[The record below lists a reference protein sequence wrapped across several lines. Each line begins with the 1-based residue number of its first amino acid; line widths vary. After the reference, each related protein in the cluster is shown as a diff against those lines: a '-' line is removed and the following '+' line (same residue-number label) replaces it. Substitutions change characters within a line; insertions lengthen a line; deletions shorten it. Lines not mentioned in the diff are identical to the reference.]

1 MRSVQKAIYSGTSQV
16 ESTDSTTLTAFNSNG
31 FAVGSNVGINEN
43 TKKHIAW
50 SWRAG
55 GASTTDNVANGGNPG
70 QSTTA
75 GSVKIDGADFTSSLP
90 TADIYP
96 IRMSIGTRQQFSITK
111 YRGNQT
117 SGAVIGHGLSSAPDF
132 IIIKSLDQSGTWITW
147 TPTLGAGRILGLNNN
162 LTRTAANTAYFN
174 STLPNASVVTLGYDG
189 AGNEM
194 NDDNLYIMY
203 CWRAI
208 EGFSAFGSYEGNGV
222 VDGPFV
228 YLGFKPA
235 FLMLKNIDDATDGY
249 SSWYMADSVRSVN
262 NPAGASNTLFANEA
276 YIEGKRGN
284 GANIGSNNWL
294 SIDFLSNGFKVRAD
308 SNYETNQAAKTYI
321 YMAFAE
327 QPTNFTTAR

>member
-1 MRSVQKAIYSGTSQV
+1 M
-16 ESTDSTTLTAFNSNG
+16 
-31 FAVGSNVGINEN
+31 
-43 TKKHIAW
+43 
-50 SWRAG
+50 
-55 GASTTDNVANGGNPG
+55 
-70 QSTTA
+70 
-75 GSVKIDGADFTSSLP
+75 
-90 TADIYP
+90 
-96 IRMSIGTRQQFSITK
+96 
-111 YRGNQT
+111 
-117 SGAVIGHGLSSAPDF
+117 
-132 IIIKSLDQSGTWITW
+132 
-147 TPTLGAGRILGLNNN
+147 GLNNN

-284 GANIGSNNWL
+284 GANIGTNNWL
-294 SIDFLSNGFKVRAD
+294 SIDFLSNGFKVRAE

-327 QPTNFTTAR
+327 QPYELANAR